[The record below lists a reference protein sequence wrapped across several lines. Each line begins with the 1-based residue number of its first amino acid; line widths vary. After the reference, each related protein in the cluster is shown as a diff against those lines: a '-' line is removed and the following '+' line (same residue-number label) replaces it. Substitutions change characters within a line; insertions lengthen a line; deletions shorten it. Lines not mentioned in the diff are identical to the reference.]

1 MWGRLERDKLQI
13 GKRKNA
19 LKMKEKQM
27 AILNPKKK
35 ISQKRQKKHK
45 NKESK
50 RLNRMLKKGQ
60 IWKS

>member
-35 ISQKRQKKHK
+35 ISQKRQKKH
-45 NKESK
+45 
-50 RLNRMLKKGQ
+50 RGP
-60 IWKS
+60 

>member
-1 MWGRLERDKLQI
+1 MWGRLERGELQI

>member
-1 MWGRLERDKLQI
+1 MQI